1 MLLTGK
7 ASHSPCVGI
16 TNITAD
22 VCSVSSQSTFF
33 KKNDSVDPVD
43 RKLSWFFVASQE
55 YCRKASK
62 KVPEA
67 PIRIAWEGAALEN
80 SWVFDRDGKIG
91 TFSKKTKNPGMC

>member
-1 MLLTGK
+1 MLV
-7 ASHSPCVGI
+7 SP
-16 TNITAD
+16 T
-22 VCSVSSQSTFF
+22 SQPMFVQYHLSRRFS